1 MPPIVSIVG
10 KSKSGK
16 TTLIEKLI
24 GELKSRGYRVATIKH
39 TPQKL
44 TFDERGK
51 DSWRHTQ
58 AGSEA
63 TVISSPD
70 TMVLI
75 KPVAGESSLEEIAH
89 LLGEDYDIILTE
101 GFRQG
106 NAPKIEVHRKEAG
119 PPLTATKKLIAIAT
133 DEPLETKTRQFSL
146 EDVKGL
152 ADLLEKGFI
161 KPQRERVSLYVNNA
175 PISLGSFPKQI
186 IGSILLAVASC
197 LKGVREVR
205 SLEISLRKEPKR
217 AKDDTAT
224 D

>member
-175 PISLGSFPKQI
+175 PISLGGFPKQI
-186 IGSILLAVASC
+186 ISSILLAVASC

>member
-39 TPQKL
+39 TPQNL
-44 TFDERGK
+44 TFDEPGK

-70 TMVLI
+70 KMVLI
-75 KPVAGESSLEEIAH
+75 KPVAGESSLEQIAH

-106 NAPKIEVHRKEAG
+106 NAPKIEVHRKETG
-119 PPLTATKKLIAIAT
+119 PPLATVRKLIAIAT

-146 EDVKGL
+146 EDIEGL
-152 ADLLEKGFI
+152 ADLMEKGFI
-161 KPQRERVSLYVNNA
+161 KPQRERVSLYINNV

-186 IGSILLAVASC
+186 ISNILLATASS
-197 LKGVREVR
+197 LKGVRKVR
-205 SLEISLRKEPKR
+205 SLEIFLRKEPKQ
-217 AKDDTAT
+217 AENDPANK
-224 D
+224 